1 MELNEVKINYIKS
14 QCFNTAEVVLV
25 DEPANP
31 KFHSKKVMEQ
41 ISVVWNESDQHKK
54 QSCTWITY
62 KSINTNKMSKFK

>member
-1 MELNEVKINYIKS
+1 MELNEVKINDIKS

-54 QSCTWITY
+54 Q
-62 KSINTNKMSKFK
+62 